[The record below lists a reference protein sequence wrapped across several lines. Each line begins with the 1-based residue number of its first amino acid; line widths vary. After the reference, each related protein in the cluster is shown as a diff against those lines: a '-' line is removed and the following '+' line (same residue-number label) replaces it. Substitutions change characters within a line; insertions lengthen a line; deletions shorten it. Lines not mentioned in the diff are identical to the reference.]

1 MPLRCQHPLQQVEQ
15 LRQVFH
21 HIGVGSLT
29 AGILK
34 IVGLLQ
40 NWSIVVEPLEDTKEY
55 LVFLSQQKEPLFHG
69 LEHHQ
74 GGPGVVPVY
83 QTGITELVDAV
94 CPLLPLL
101 LILCQLHELGVCQRA
116 IIQSDEPPQ
125 VNGLGGRTQSVPDG
139 LQGGVQAG
147 VSGIGG
153 LLLGVGPP
161 LQHVFPAGGV
171 GGQSGG
177 EEDGQGMAV
186 QLLEQGLKGL
196 SLQGQ
201 VALFLLIDVLKEFSV
216 FAVLAI

>member
-1 MPLRCQHPLQQVEQ
+1 MPLRCQHPFQQVEQ

-29 AGILK
+29 VGIVAV
-34 IVGLLQ
+34 IGLFQ
-40 NWSIVVEPLEDTKEY
+40 NGSVVTAPLEY
-55 LVFLSQQKEPLFHG
+55 ARYYFIRLCQQEESLFHG

-74 GGPGVVPVY
+74 GGPGVVPVH
-83 QTGITELVDAV
+83 QTGITELGNAV

-101 LILCQLHELGVCQRA
+101 LILGQLHELGVFQGP
-116 IIQSDEPPQ
+116 IIQGDEPPQ
-125 VNGLGGRTQSVPDG
+125 VNGLGGRAQGVPDG

-161 LQHVFPAGGV
+161 LQHVFPAGGM

-177 EEDGQGMAV
+177 EDDGQGMAV

-196 SLQGQ
+196 PLQGQ

-216 FAVLAI
+216 FALLAI

>member
-15 LRQVFH
+15 LGQVFH
-21 HIGVGSLT
+21 HIGVGSLSV
-29 AGILK
+29 GIWK

-55 LVFLSQQKEPLFHG
+55 LVFLSQQKKPLFHG

-74 GGPGVVPVY
+74 GGPGVVPVH
-83 QTGITELVDAV
+83 QTGIAQLGNAV

-101 LILCQLHELGVCQRA
+101 LILCQFHELGVCQGT
-116 IIQSDEPPQ
+116 IIQGDEPPQ
-125 VNGLGGRTQSVPDG
+125 VNGLGGRAQSVPDG

-147 VSGIGG
+147 VPGVGG
-153 LLLGVGPP
+153 LLPGVGPP
-161 LQHVFPAGGV
+161 LQHIVPAGGM

-186 QLLEQGLKGL
+186 QLLEEGFKG
-196 SLQGQ
+196 SPFQGQ